1 MADGSWDNSGLP
13 AKKKGLGTG
22 LKVAIG
28 CGVALLVVI
37 GGCVAFIGVG
47 ASVVG
52 KQMQAK
58 EWPQLRQL
66 VRDLGSEDGA
76 AGVYHS
82 NPGLAGDFPSEEAFL
97 KAAQAWREL
106 LEPLPEEPPSL
117 FTGRLNMNISVNN
130 DRRSAL
136 LGYRNGKGAT
146 ITGRW
151 EDGRLVGLSEDR

>member
-1 MADGSWDNSGLP
+1 MVDGSWDNSGLP
-13 AKKKGLGTG
+13 GKKKGLGTG

-52 KQMQAK
+52 KQMQAR

-66 VRDLGSEDGA
+66 VRDLGTEQGA
-76 AGVYHS
+76 AIVYQS
-82 NPGLAGDFPSEEAFL
+82 NPGLAGDYPSEEAFM
-97 KAAQAWREL
+97 KAAQAWRGV
-106 LEPLPEEPPSL
+106 LEPLPEQPPSV
-117 FTGRLNMNISVNN
+117 FTGRMNMQISVSNG
-130 DRRSAL
+130 RRSAL

-146 ITGRW
+146 ISGRW
-151 EDGRLVGLSEDR
+151 EDGRLVGLSVDR